1 MQEVNTVG
9 SGVGVLWCSSTEGA
23 KEGWC
28 SGLSGDPNVM
38 REHVGGP
45 HSADFESLLPKVN

>member
-1 MQEVNTVG
+1 MNTVG